1 MHLPVTVT
9 YRDRSVRRARRTSEK
24 GSPMFGDVS
33 AFCALG
39 FIIAITIVAVGVLPL
54 VYIVVLIDRESPA
67 RRIEGL
73 LKALAAV
80 LRALR
85 RK

>member
-1 MHLPVTVT
+1 
-9 YRDRSVRRARRTSEK
+9 
-24 GSPMFGDVS
+24 MFGDVS

-39 FIIAITIVAVGVLPL
+39 FIIAITIVVVGVLPL

-67 RRIEGL
+67 RRVEGL
-73 LKALAAV
+73 LKALSAV
-80 LRALR
+80 LRAWR